1 MSEPNPELSVAC
13 VLIAHLPAKAE
24 MRRYSAL
31 RGRPLVVVEMIGL
44 RELVLDYSAVA
55 EAAGV
60 TEGMPLTDAI
70 ALCPQAV
77 LMQADAKYYSDTH
90 NRLADALAMRCPE
103 VEVDGMGCL
112 YASLEGLSEIH
123 GGEARLAASLLQS
136 VPPPFNP
143 RLGVACAKFP
153 AYVAAATAPHG
164 RAARAPLDTRAFLAG
179 CSVNLLPL
187 PWESKERLD
196 RYGIRTLGRLAAMPG
211 AEALA
216 MLGAE
221 GQRAWELV
229 RGIDREPLPNIHRAA
244 A

>member
-1 MSEPNPELSVAC
+1 MPEPNPELSVAC
-13 VLIAHLPAKAE
+13 VLIAHLPVKAE
-24 MRRYSAL
+24 MRRYPTL

-60 TEGMPLTDAI
+60 SEGMPLTDAI
-70 ALCPQAV
+70 TLCPQAV

-103 VEVDGMGCL
+103 VEIDGMGCL

-143 RLGVACAKFP
+143 RLGVACARFP

-187 PWESKERLD
+187 SWESKERLD
-196 RYGIRTLGRLAAMPG
+196 RYGIRTLGRLAAMPV

-229 RGIDREPLPNIHRAA
+229 RGLDQEPLPNIRRAA